1 MRLDKFL
8 KQTKLVKRRVMAK
21 AMADVG
27 RILLKD
33 GRPLK
38 PSYEVKPG
46 DELELRFFSKR
57 LVIRVTEEFEVE
69 VLSSSKEG
77 L

>member
-27 RILLKD
+27 RILKD

>member
-1 MRLDKFL
+1 
-8 KQTKLVKRRVMAK
+8 MAK
-21 AMADVG
+21 AMADAG
-27 RILLKD
+27 RILKD

-57 LVIRVTEEFEVE
+57 LVIRVTQEFEVE
-69 VLSSSKEG
+69 VLSSSKERP
-77 L
+77 

>member
-27 RILLKD
+27 RILKD

-46 DELELRFFSKR
+46 DELELRFSSKR